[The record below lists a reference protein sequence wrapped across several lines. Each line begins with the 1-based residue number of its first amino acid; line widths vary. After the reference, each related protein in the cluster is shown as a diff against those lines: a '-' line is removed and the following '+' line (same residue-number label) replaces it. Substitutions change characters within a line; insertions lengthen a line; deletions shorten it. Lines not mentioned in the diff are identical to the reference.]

1 MTGQGA
7 LSNVSSRA
15 FHDVKP
21 MTWSIIARDRESGAY
36 GIAIASKFFAVG
48 AICPHGEGGVGALS
62 TQALPN
68 PLWGFRGMRLLRERM
83 PAQAVVAH
91 LVTPDAGA
99 AQRQLHVHDAAGGI
113 AVHTGARC
121 VDWCGHVERPGLS
134 VAGNMLAGPDVVAA
148 TAHAFE
154 TSGERSFTRKLI
166 AALAAG
172 EAAGGDKRGKQSA
185 AVTVWT
191 TEEYP
196 AVSLRVDDH
205 ADPLAELARL
215 ESVGR
220 ERLFHYVKF
229 MPSRQNPDGT
239 LDRDTIEA
247 GIAAAVA
254 EQNRTT

>member
-1 MTGQGA
+1 MGLHGA
-7 LSNVSSRA
+7 RIWTRTAFHCLIGVSAADSSRA
-15 FHDVKP
+15 
-21 MTWSIIARDRESGAY
+21 MTWSIIARDPQSGAY

-48 AICPHGEGGVGALS
+48 AICPHGEGGIGALS

-68 PLWGFRGMRLLRERM
+68 PLWGYRGMRLLREGM
-83 PAQAVVAH
+83 PAQGVA
-91 LVTPDAGA
+91 A
-99 AQRQLHVHDAAGGI
+99 
-113 AVHTGARC
+113 HTGARC
-121 VDWCGHVERPGLS
+121 VEWCGHVVRSGLS

-154 TSGERSFTRKLI
+154 TSTEKSFARRLI
-166 AALAAG
+166 AALSAG

-185 AVTVWT
+185 AVTIWT

-215 ESVGR
+215 ESIGR
-220 ERLFHYVKF
+220 QRLFHYMKF
-229 MPSRQNPDGT
+229 MPTRENPEGT
-239 LDRDTIEA
+239 LDRNVIEA

-254 EQNRTT
+254 ADQNSI

>member
-1 MTGQGA
+1 
-7 LSNVSSRA
+7 
-15 FHDVKP
+15 
-21 MTWSIIARDRESGAY
+21 MTWSIIARDRPSGAF

-68 PLWGFRGMRLLRERM
+68 PLWGYRGMRLLREGM
-83 PAQAVVAH
+83 PAASVAEH
-91 LVTPDAGA
+91 LTGPDAGA
-99 AQRQLHVHDAAGGI
+99 DQRQLHVHDAKGGI

-121 VDWCGHVERPGLS
+121 IGWCGHVVRAGLS

-148 TAHAFE
+148 TAQSFE
-154 TSGERSFTRKLI
+154 TAAETSFARRLI
-166 AALAAG
+166 AAMVAG
-172 EAAGGDKRGKQSA
+172 EAAGGDKRGRQSA
-185 AVTVWT
+185 ALVIWT

-205 ADPLAELARL
+205 ADPIGELARL

-220 ERLFHYVKF
+220 QRLFHYVKF
-229 MPSRQNPDGT
+229 MPTRLNPHGT

-254 EQNRTT
+254 AERNGI